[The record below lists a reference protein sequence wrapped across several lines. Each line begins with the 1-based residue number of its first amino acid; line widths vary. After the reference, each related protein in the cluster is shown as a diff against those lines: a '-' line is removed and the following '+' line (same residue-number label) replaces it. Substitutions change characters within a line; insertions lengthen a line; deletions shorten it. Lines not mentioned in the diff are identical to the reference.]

1 MLRIAVILIAGL
13 AATVA
18 AHAEKRVALVIGNN
32 AYEHLSPLNNPIV
45 DATRMASLLQGS
57 GFDVMSCDGDTPG
70 CFDLDRSGMTDALED
85 FGFEARDADVA
96 LVFYAGHGM
105 QTARGNVLAPVNM
118 ELSCE
123 TLDPSRATMLDDVF
137 DAIGNAREKIVII
150 DACRNDPLQAQQ
162 CVQRGGRSL
171 SFGSIAVP
179 NSAARF
185 LLMSS
190 TQPGQVAQDGLPG
203 AHSPFALSLFQ
214 AMETQ
219 AHVPFDQMLDHVTKQ
234 VIETTTAN
242 RFTQVPEILIRGGS
256 PETCLAGGECALDP
270 QAEQLRAE
278 VAQLQQEN
286 ARVQEYEEIV
296 TVILKSAGY
305 GSLDDLPVEQRETFF
320 RGIVDAGR
328 ALGERQD
335 QAGEQALA
343 ALRGGDQTQA
353 RELFEQDLA
362 AVSPDASDE
371 ERLEAAESA
380 RHLASLARF
389 SDVAQAAKYYREAAR
404 LDPDNL
410 QTWLDLAATARDA
423 GMTSEALEAYR
434 EASRRARDDGD
445 RKMRFW
451 AAVGQAQIVLG
462 RGQPDRALQFFEAAR
477 DLAAADIEDDPEDLD
492 ARRNMAVVLGNIG
505 NISLSRNRFSEAE
518 TAFQQS
524 MDIARELADAYPQ
537 YLDYQRDLA
546 IGHTRLG
553 SLKRARGDLEGAL
566 EEYGLDLEIGQRL
579 AAADPANTQYQRDIS
594 VTLNAIGD
602 VMDRLG
608 RADEAMENYRA
619 SLEISETLAAADASN
634 TEWQRDLSV
643 SYNKIASMLVAQED
657 YDGALEAYASD
668 LAIAR
673 KLADADPDNAGWQRD
688 VAVSHNHIGNVQKAK
703 GDFDAALAAYAQ
715 ARAVTEDLL
724 ILEPGNNS
732 WRRDLAH
739 GINLVAEVMEARG
752 DTAKA
757 LKLYEEALEQRREI
771 AADDPD
777 DIQYQRDVAFNMDRI
792 ASLLR
797 DTGELD
803 MAISIQQ
810 DLLGLRERIVSMNEF
825 DLTLLRDIS
834 VTYNT
839 LATLYREKGDYA
851 AALEPLEADLAIAI
865 KLADLDPENADWQRD
880 VYISHN
886 LIGLTQGSLGNRDAA
901 LAAFSKAR
909 EVMER
914 LTADDPETLQH
925 QRDLGGILISEGD
938 AHDGVEDGQAALEA
952 YTAGLEARE
961 ALANAN
967 LDDPS
972 LQIDVIDAHGKIA
985 TLWETYGAP
994 ENAVEHREAILAI
1007 RTALAAVDP
1016 DDLESLRNV
1025 SLAHNSLAVLKRTIG
1040 DYPGALESFRADLE
1054 VAAAI
1059 ADREPANT
1067 SYQRDIFISHNMI
1080 ADTHVMAGDPQL
1092 AIESFAAGRAIVS
1105 TLAQVEPDNTQWL
1118 SDIAYS
1124 TTKIAGLLAET
1135 GRIDEARDAYRDAL
1149 ETRETL
1155 AASGDESAISELA
1168 SLNTAIAEFHEAR
1181 PDGRAALR
1189 YREEAATLRRQLSL
1203 AAPDDMDRLQSLS
1216 FALNGLGRLQKSL
1229 GLAED
1234 ALASLSEDLDIAA
1247 RLAETDR
1254 SDTGLQRD
1262 LYISHLDIGD
1272 LKSESGDATGA
1283 SKDYEQ
1289 ALAIMADLTKAE
1301 PDNAEFGWSFALV
1314 NMRLGDLYPNE
1325 EKYYA
1330 DALAVLKRQD
1340 AAGVLR
1346 EDRREWL
1353 AIAEEKLDYAI
1364 AN

>member
-45 DATRMASLLQGS
+45 DAARMAGILQAN
-57 GFDVMSCDGDTPG
+57 GFDVMSCAGDKPG

-85 FGFEARDADVA
+85 FGYEARDADVA

-137 DAIGNAREKIVII
+137 DAIEDAREKIVII

-203 AHSPFALSLFQ
+203 AHSPFALSLFE

-219 AHVPFDQMLDHVTKQ
+219 ASVPFDQMLDRVTKQ

-256 PETCLAGGECALDP
+256 PETCLAGGNCALDP
-270 QAEQLRAE
+270 QADQLRAE

-305 GSLDDLPVEQRETFF
+305 GSLDDLPVDQRETFF

-362 AVSPDASDE
+362 AVSPDASEE
-371 ERLEAAESA
+371 ERLAAAESA
-380 RHLASLARF
+380 RHLASLARV

-404 LDPDNL
+404 LDPENI

-423 GMTSEALEAYR
+423 GNTSEALEAYR

-445 RKMRFW
+445 RKLRFW
-451 AAVGQAQIVLG
+451 AAVGQAQIVLA
-462 RGQPDRALQFFEAAR
+462 RGQPDRALQFYEAAR
-477 DLAAADIEDDPEDLD
+477 DLAAADLEEFPDDED
-492 ARRNMAVVLGNIG
+492 ARRNLSVALGNVG
-505 NISLSRNRFSEAE
+505 NIALSRNRFSEAE
-518 TAFQQS
+518 EAFQES
-524 MDIARELADAYPQ
+524 MAIVSALAEAYPQ
-537 YLDYQRDLA
+537 FLDYQRDLA

-553 SLKRARGDLEGAL
+553 SLKRARGDFEGAL
-566 EEYGLDLEIGQRL
+566 AEYEMDLEIGQRL
-579 AAADPANTQYQRDIS
+579 AAADPANTQYQRDLS

-602 VMDRLG
+602 VMDILG
-608 RADEAMENYRA
+608 RTDESMANYEA
-619 SLEISETLAAADASN
+619 SLDISEKLAASDPSN

-643 SYNKIASMLVAQED
+643 SYNKIANMRVKQED
-657 YDGALEAYASD
+657 YDGALEAYAAD

-688 VAVSHNHIGNVQKAK
+688 VAVSHNHIGNVQKARA
-703 GDFDAALAAYAQ
+703 DYDAALAAFAQ
-715 ARAVTEDLL
+715 ARSVIEDLL
-724 ILEPGNNS
+724 ILEPGNTS

-739 GINLVAEVMEARG
+739 GINLVAEVMEAQG
-752 DTAKA
+752 NTSKA
-757 LKLYEEALEQRREI
+757 LELYEEALEQRKEI

-792 ASLLR
+792 ASLHR
-797 DTGELD
+797 DSGELD
-803 MAISIQQ
+803 TAIAIQQ
-810 DLLGLRERIVSMNEF
+810 ELLGLRERIVSMNEF
-825 DLTLLRDIS
+825 DLSLLRDIS

-839 LATLYREKGDYA
+839 LATLYREKGDYE

-865 KLADLDPENADWQRD
+865 RLADLDPENVGWQRD
-880 VYISHN
+880 VFISHN
-886 LIGLTQGSLGNRDAA
+886 LIGLTQGALGNRDAA
-901 LAAFSKAR
+901 LAAFAEAR
-909 EVMER
+909 TVTEALAE
-914 LTADDPETLQH
+914 AHPDDIQY
-925 QRDLGGILISEGD
+925 QRDLANILINEGD
-938 AHDGVEDGQAALEA
+938 AHDAVEDGQAALDA

-961 ALANAN
+961 ALAAAH
-967 LDDPS
+967 LDDTS
-972 LQIDVIDAHGKIA
+972 LQGDVIDAHIKIA
-985 TLWETYGAP
+985 TLWEAYGAP
-994 ENAVEHREAILAI
+994 ENAVAHREAVLAV
-1007 RTALAAVDP
+1007 RTSLAAAAP
-1016 DDLESLRNV
+1016 EDLDSVRNV
-1025 SLAHNSLAVLKRTIG
+1025 SLAHNALGVLKRTIE

-1054 VAAAI
+1054 VAVAI
-1059 ADREPANT
+1059 ADRDPANT

-1080 ADTHVMAGDPQL
+1080 AETHAMTGDPQL

-1124 TTKIAGLLAET
+1124 TTKIAGLLADT
-1135 GRIDEARDAYRDAL
+1135 GRIDEARDAYGDAL

-1155 AASGDESAISELA
+1155 AASGDETAISELA
-1168 SLNTAIAEFHEAR
+1168 SLNTDIAEFHEAR

-1189 YREEAATLRRQLSL
+1189 YREEAAILRRQLSL

-1229 GLAED
+1229 GLADD
-1234 ALASLSEDLDIAA
+1234 ALASLSEDLEIAA

-1254 SDTGLQRD
+1254 SDTSLQRD

-1272 LKSESGDATGA
+1272 LKSESGDTAGA
-1283 SKDYEQ
+1283 SKDYEE

-1325 EKYYA
+1325 EKYYSE
-1330 DALAVLKRQD
+1330 ALAVLKRQD